1 MAINNFSTDLNTVNV
16 NGRVMTDWGE
26 SDPAITEDDIDP
38 QSVLRRG
45 QGGNGVRLDRINPGK
60 SVVLNLNP
68 GSADSAFMQSLLNSK
83 ATIVY
88 GRTQV
93 GTLEAVL
100 GRGGVIVS
108 KGQVGRGG
116 QTITDDQYTI
126 EFNSWTESAGGA

>member
-1 MAINNFSTDLNTVNV
+1 MPLNDFSTDLNTVTV
-16 NGRVMTDWGE
+16 NGRIMTDWGD

-45 QGGNGVRLDRINPGK
+45 QGGNAVRLDRINPGK

-68 GSADSAFMQSLLNSK
+68 GSADSAFMQALLNSK

-93 GTLEAVL
+93 GTLETVL
-100 GRGGVIVS
+100 GTEGAIVS

-126 EFNSWTESAGGA
+126 EFNGWVESAGGE